1 MEKLRLSYNP
11 FRVEMSL
18 WVEKNNNWIPI
29 DENSG
34 LTLFSKKRLQR
45 RLFQSQSDV
54 NNKCIFD
61 ELIEVTGDNSLD
73 ILFCGTTEDFF
84 DFQEAAG
91 NYVRC
96 NSNVT
101 INVHKSM
108 YTEQNSSQQKIKY
121 LSKLIQNA
129 KNNGVKQFLPTNVW
143 DYLNACVGLESSAGM
158 MIPIDEWEKKRDEL
172 FSPDS
177 WKLICLSFDI
187 KSLYEC
193 RTKELFSSLAKEFMK
208 IQDRGFERERFL
220 LLCKYDD
227 CDAHMCND
235 YYREV
240 SRILLENGIQDI
252 PFLFISNDEYLHIED
267 IEGFDASPQL
277 QKIQQTIMLFTNRY
291 AQQYRLRKMH
301 DVLVGMFEEYG
312 LVKGGKLYRRIEE
325 KLREKTPNVSDADVK
340 KVYDWVI
347 DLLDKIETLLDVEL
361 KDEISN

>member
-1 MEKLRLSYNP
+1 
-11 FRVEMSL
+11 
-18 WVEKNNNWIPI
+18 
-29 DENSG
+29 
-34 LTLFSKKRLQR
+34 
-45 RLFQSQSDV
+45 
-54 NNKCIFD
+54 
-61 ELIEVTGDNSLD
+61 VTGDDSLD

-96 NSNVT
+96 NSNIT

-121 LSKLIQNA
+121 LSQLIRDA

-143 DYLNACVGLESSAGM
+143 DYLNACVGSESSSGM
-158 MIPIDEWEKKRDEL
+158 IIPIDELEKKRDEL

-187 KSLYEC
+187 KSLSEC
-193 RTKELFSSLAKEFMK
+193 RTKDLLSLLAKEFMK

-220 LLCKYDD
+220 LLCRYDD
-227 CDAHMCND
+227 CDTHMCND

-267 IEGFDASPQL
+267 IEGFNASPQL

-312 LVKGGKLYRRIEE
+312 LVKGRRLYRKIEE
-325 KLREKTPNVSDADVK
+325 KLREKNSNVSDADVK

-361 KDEISN
+361 KDEMSN